1 MRFNKDTYMTNSDSN
16 ENSRRPI
23 IILSIIAALAFISFF
38 AAYFVTQIFG
48 IGFKK
53 DDVYVPG
60 IYSTRELTAIA
71 KDYCENITLV
81 SSEYF
86 EEPESRRVC
95 TFKDEDHDFNFTVK
109 SKLGVQNQ
117 LTAFPLYTKKYECN
131 YKAEYYNALKPI
143 LETELADKDIKVVDY
158 YPVDKSKES
167 EKGFCFNEKVL
178 ITTREDETEDTEF
191 VMSVIENFGLP
202 KCLSYYV
209 IDVYYLDDDKN
220 NINDTAD
227 NSNTYNNSNN
237 DIISN
242 SDIILNND
250 NNLNPDENL
259 NIDNN
264 TNPDE
269 NLNIDNNTND
279 ILDIGSLIAN
289 NSNGGDSNIKD
300 SSNYIDESNNNI
312 IIDNDNKTTAQSG
325 LAASNNKNLITMG
338 LDDLTL
344 ERFGI
349 CAMYMPKN
357 ANIKGGLS
365 LSSNEYSEIE
375 DFLFYLRCSKGESG
389 QRLDPNTQEQ
399 TGFYVCYAYEDW
411 AYMLKE
417 VYNEKHPENV
427 KSMLDEK
434 FDGEYNVYYN
444 PEDDKIY
451 AEAGNVEIWQ
461 YYTQV
466 YNVVKDN
473 NKYQITYN
481 VYDSKTNE
489 LKDTVYVII
498 QEADNDY
505 GYKLYY
511 IY

>member
-1 MRFNKDTYMTNSDSN
+1 MTNSDSN

-23 IILSIIAALAFISFF
+23 IISSIIAALAFISFF
-38 AAYFVTQIFG
+38 AAYFVTQNFG

-53 DDVYVPG
+53 DEVYVPG

-86 EEPESRRVC
+86 EDPVSRRVC

-131 YKAEYYNALKPI
+131 YKAEYYSALKPI

-191 VMSVIENFGLP
+191 VMGVIENFGLP

-209 IDVYYLDDDKN
+209 IDVYYLDDDK
-220 NINDTAD
+220 DTAD
-227 NSNTYNNSNN
+227 NSNIDDN
-237 DIISN
+237 IN
-242 SDIILNND
+242 SD
-250 NNLNPDENL
+250 ENS
-259 NIDNN
+259 
-264 TNPDE
+264 
-269 NLNIDNNTND
+269 NIDNNTND

-289 NSNGGDSNIKD
+289 NSNGGGSNNKD
-300 SSNYIDESNNNI
+300 SSNNIDESNNNI
-312 IIDNDNKTTAQSG
+312 IDNDNKTPAQSV

-461 YYTQV
+461 YYTKV